1 MSRNEIFEYL
11 KSDYNELYSLSR
23 DIDKLLFTAP
33 HSVIMKSRVFIEQ
46 LSKEIARLEGVESLN
61 NLNLAERLNNL
72 RYDGIIDREINE
84 YLYEIRKIG
93 NQAAHE
99 EIEDELVLA
108 LIVHKNIY
116 KVTGWFIETYIDFT
130 FKTPIYKNPTP
141 QANEEKLN
149 SSLLM
154 KWMGKLEELLV
165 NNKRKDE
172 SEIVKQE
179 IVIDNDEEINRE
191 TKVEN
196 KLRDEDSNKENLNSG
211 TATIE
216 TNKHEEVNIK
226 KSDCLIEELS
236 MLKESSKEAVEG
248 LNVFTEFKRYM
259 HVDRNAQTELE
270 NIIMAA
276 SKSDKSQLIL
286 VCGSVGD
293 GKSHI
298 ISYFKNKYPD
308 VISKFI
314 LHNDATESLEPNKT
328 SMDTLND
335 LLENF
340 SDENIENS
348 NEKIILAI
356 NLGTLNNFIDSDY
369 GDRFTKLRQ
378 FVNDKK
384 ILEKSI
390 EDNSFDSDENIQFV
404 NFSDYSL
411 FTLKD
416 EKIESEYIKSL
427 IKKITDK
434 SEYNVFY
441 ESYKR
446 NCSNCKNNGVC
457 PIKANYELVSEDTVQ
472 NAIVDLLV
480 QCIIKNKIII
490 STRALLNFLYD
501 LLVPRQ
507 HIDINSPM
515 FKNDIYRLKDEE
527 YINSLTPNIIF
538 DHKELSFIFNSLN
551 TLDPL
556 NIRNENVDDFI
567 IKFNNSTYVEEFF
580 NENIDYPKGY
590 IEKISEKYKEKAP
603 DRKIKQSLLKLFIRS
618 YYLCGKGDLF
628 NLNDEVYEEFIKYV
642 YYWNKGDKRKLQT
655 LYINLKDS
663 ICKWNGQ
670 ADKNQINIFIGKN
683 QVKYKVSEMLEL
695 KADTNNLSTNSESKL
710 DKFLTT
716 IEIKYK
722 GEWLN
727 ESFGIEIDFQLYE
740 LLMRVRNG
748 YRPNKKDKNQFI
760 KFIEFINKIEIAGS
774 QKSELIFTE
783 KNRDKNKKFRL
794 EYDDE
799 FEIYRFMEI

>member
-1 MSRNEIFEYL
+1 MSRNKIFEYL
-11 KSDYNELYSLSR
+11 KSDYSELYSLSI

-33 HSVIMKSRVFIEQ
+33 HSVILKSRVFIEQ
-46 LSKEIARLEGVESLN
+46 LSKEIAKLECLEALN
-61 NLNLAERLNNL
+61 NLNLAERLAKL
-72 RYDGIIDREINE
+72 KYDGIIDSEVGE

-99 EIEDELVLA
+99 EIEDELLLA
-108 LIVHKNIY
+108 LTVHRDIY
-116 KVTGWFIETYIDFT
+116 KVTGWFIETYIDYN

-141 QANEEKLN
+141 QSNEEKLS

-154 KWMGKLEELLV
+154 KWMGKVEELIT
-165 NNKRKDE
+165 NNNHK
-172 SEIVKQE
+172 
-179 IVIDNDEEINRE
+179 
-191 TKVEN
+191 
-196 KLRDEDSNKENLNSG
+196 
-211 TATIE
+211 
-216 TNKHEEVNIK
+216 EEVNVKEDLALDKEVATTIEIEDK
-226 KSDCLIEELS
+226 KDEIIFSEYNQSKEVNERKLYCLIEELS

-248 LNVFTEFKRYM
+248 LNVFTDFKRYM

-270 NIIMAA
+270 NIIMKA
-276 SKSDKSQLIL
+276 SESDKSQLIL

-308 VISKFI
+308 IISKFI

-356 NLGTLNNFIDSDY
+356 NLGTLNNFIDSEY
-369 GDRFTKLRQ
+369 GIKFTKLRK

-390 EDNSFDSDENIQFV
+390 EDNSFDTNENIQFV

-416 EKIESEYIKSL
+416 EKAESDYIKSL

-441 ESYKR
+441 ESYKT
-446 NCSNCKNNGVC
+446 NCNNCKNKGVC
-457 PIKANYELVSEDTVQ
+457 PIKANYELMSEDIVQ
-472 NAIVDLLV
+472 DAIVDLLV
-480 QCIIKNKIII
+480 QCIVKNKIII

-515 FKNDIYRLKDEE
+515 FKNDIYRLKNEE

-538 DHKELSFIFNSLN
+538 NHKELSFIFNSLN

-556 NIRNENVDDFI
+556 NVRNEKVDDFI

-580 NENIDYPKGY
+580 KENIDYPQGY
-590 IEKISEKYKEKAP
+590 IEKINEKCKENGLDK
-603 DRKIKQSLLKLFIRS
+603 KLKHNLLKLFIRS

-628 NLNDEVYEEFIKYV
+628 NLKDEVYEEFIKYV
-642 YYWNKGDKRKLQT
+642 YYWNKGDKRKLQP
-655 LYINLKDS
+655 LYVNLKDA

-695 KADTNNLSTNSESKL
+695 KADTNNLPINDENKL
-710 DKFLTT
+710 DKFLTN
-716 IEIKYK
+716 IEINYK
-722 GEWLN
+722 GSGLN
-727 ESFGIEIDFQLYE
+727 ESCGIEIDFPLYE
-740 LLMRVRNG
+740 LLMRVREG

-760 KFIEFINKIEIAGS
+760 KFIEFINKIEVAGS

-783 KNRDKNKKFRL
+783 KNQEQNKKFRL
-794 EYDDE
+794 EFDEE

>member
-1 MSRNEIFEYL
+1 MSRNGIFEYL
-11 KSDYNELYSLSR
+11 KTDYSELYSLSI

-46 LSKEIARLEGVESLN
+46 LSKEIATLEDMELLN
-61 NLNLAERLNNL
+61 NLNLAERLTKL
-72 RYDGIIDREINE
+72 KYDGIIDREISD

-108 LIVHKNIY
+108 LTMHKNIY
-116 KVTGWFIETYIDFT
+116 KVTGWFIETYIDYN

-141 QANEEKLN
+141 PVTEDKLS

-154 KWMGKLEELLV
+154 KWMGKVEELLV
-165 NNKRKDE
+165 SNKSKDE
-172 SEIVKQE
+172 VTIKSDEVDDRGKSESLQIE
-179 IVIDNDEEINRE
+179 
-191 TKVEN
+191 VEN
-196 KLRDEDSNKENLNSG
+196 KTGYQTVNNDNIQDDIV
-211 TATIE
+211 TIE
-216 TNKHEEVNIK
+216 NNQLEEKIEK

-248 LNVFTEFKRYM
+248 LNVFTDFKRYM
-259 HVDRNAQTELE
+259 HVDRNVQTELE
-270 NIIMAA
+270 NIIVKA

-308 VISKFI
+308 VISKFT

-369 GDRFTKLRQ
+369 GDRFTKLKD
-378 FVNDKK
+378 FVDDKK

-390 EDNSFDSDENIQFV
+390 EDNSFNNDENIQFV

-416 EKIESEYIKSL
+416 EKVESEYIKSL
-427 IKKITDK
+427 MKKITDK

-441 ESYKR
+441 ESYKS
-446 NCSNCKNNGVC
+446 NCNNCKNKGVC
-457 PIKANYELVSEDTVQ
+457 PIKANYELISENIVQ
-472 NAIVDLLV
+472 DAIVDLLV

-515 FKNDIYRLKDEE
+515 FKNDIYRLKNEE

-556 NIRNENVDDFI
+556 NVRNEKVDDFI
-567 IKFNNSTYVEEFF
+567 IKFNNSTYVDEFF

-590 IEKISEKYKEKAP
+590 IEKINEKYKEKGP
-603 DRKIKQSLLKLFIRS
+603 DKKLKHSLLKLFIRS
-618 YYLCGKGDLF
+618 YYLCGKGNLF
-628 NLNDEVYEEFIKYV
+628 NLKDEVYEEFIKYV
-642 YYWNKGDKRKLQT
+642 YYWNKGDKIKLQPM
-655 LYINLKDS
+655 YINIKDG

-683 QVKYKVSEMLEL
+683 QVKYKVSEMLEI
-695 KADTNNLSTNSESKL
+695 KANPSNLPTNSENKL

-716 IEIKYK
+716 LEIMYK
-722 GEWLN
+722 GKDFD
-727 ESFGIEIDFQLYE
+727 ESCVLEIDFQLYE
-740 LLMRVRNG
+740 LLMRVSTG

-760 KFIEFINKIEIAGS
+760 KFVEFINKIEMAGS

-783 KNRDKNKKFRL
+783 KNRDQNKKFRL